1 MVNTIKD
8 KRVEESWRRLGPQTL
23 QKITSN
29 TKETAPTERN
39 VPISVSIVSLHVV
52 VPLSV
57 RPHDEM
63 HAHIAMI
70 VVYVGNF
77 APRGSCDV
85 STRKDIQRRRYA
97 RILATCC
104 SLHEGM
110 AVVYSCKMLV
120 SYGFTVSEALHL
132 CVIGN
137 DVNIY
142 FNCKIADITSS

>member
-1 MVNTIKD
+1 MP
-8 KRVEESWRRLGPQTL
+8 L
-23 QKITSN
+23 
-29 TKETAPTERN
+29 
-39 VPISVSIVSLHVV
+39 SVSIVSLHVV

-85 STRKDIQRRRYA
+85 STRNDIQRRRYA

-120 SYGFTVSEALHL
+120 SYGLLTVSEALHL

-137 DVNIY
+137 DVNIF
-142 FNCKIADITSS
+142 FNCKIVN